1 MFILTN
7 CTPQGNY
14 TPSLFDTEKEAVNF
28 SKQLFCENYISA
40 FENNFDEEDII
51 ELFCCANNCKAI
63 NICENEDLIDDF
75 INFVCNK
82 DKENDFEYTEKEW
95 RINYSDNSFNI
106 IEIFDSNK
114 IR

>member
-7 CTPQGNY
+7 VTPQGNY
-14 TPSLFDTEKEAVNF
+14 TPSLFDTEKEAVDF

-40 FENNFDEEDII
+40 FENNFVEEDII
-51 ELFCCANNCKAI
+51 ELFCSANNCKPI
-63 NICENEDLIDDF
+63 NICESKDLIEGF

-82 DKENDFEYTEKEW
+82 DKEKDFEYTEKEW
-95 RINYSDNSFNI
+95 RIDYSDDSFNI
-106 IEIFDSNK
+106 IQIFDSNE